1 MDNRRGGRHNVFA
14 VVGSRKKT
22 VFVFM
27 QSVSKE
33 NSCQNFFQ
41 GKVSLYEVHRT
52 LLKADRWRKIAKKK
66 ASSSQQ

>member
-1 MDNRRGGRHNVFA
+1 VYDNNNCQGGWHNVFA
-14 VVGSRKKT
+14 VVESRKKT

-41 GKVSLYEVHRT
+41 GKAC
-52 LLKADRWRKIAKKK
+52 K
-66 ASSSQQ
+66 